1 MSDVYAFWRASL
13 RGEQAEPMPTIYPG
27 KSADNPQPGLWRVKL
42 HKGAEF
48 VPMQIWLSL
57 DGLVSHEWRNGLKIA
72 GTIDGKPVGAEEIE
86 SRWLFAKAVSKADFA
101 HYAEHKAWPGEVA
114 GIGDN
119 SGDLSLAEQISEY
132 ASQALGWLR
141 KNGIKD
147 TKSKDTAANYRAE
160 LLRLRKE
167 ADTQRD
173 AEKRPHLE
181 AGRAVDAKFKPI
193 VEAADSAAN
202 EIRDALT
209 VFMREEERREQAERD
224 AKYQAE
230 RKAAEAARAELEAQR
245 AKQMRDD
252 PIAALTS
259 PEPELPDLP
268 PPPEPVK
275 VQAGGQRGRK
285 TGLREVTKYVVTDH
299 AKALAFFADGPGVR
313 EFIQTLAERACKA
326 GVDVPGV
333 EKISEKVAA

>member
-1 MSDVYAFWRASL
+1 MSDIWQWWRDALAGKNPAIDANSPQCGFFKLKRGGKWLPVMIRLGDAGMIRCRVGDDSNADPHETWVWCAGNPISKEDAKHAFDTGSFP
-13 RGEQAEPMPTIYPG
+13 GDVPT
-27 KSADNPQPGLWRVKL
+27 
-42 HKGAEF
+42 
-48 VPMQIWLSL
+48 
-57 DGLVSHEWRNGLKIA
+57 
-72 GTIDGKPVGAEEIE
+72 
-86 SRWLFAKAVSKADFA
+86 
-101 HYAEHKAWPGEVA
+101 
-114 GIGDN
+114 IGDN
-119 SGDLSLAEQISEY
+119 SGDLSLAEQIREY

-141 KNGIKD
+141 KHGISD

-268 PPPEPVK
+268 PPPEAVK
-275 VQAGGQRGRK
+275 IQAGGQRGRK
-285 TGLREVTKYVVTDH
+285 TGLREVTNYIVTDH
-299 AKALAFFADGPGVR
+299 GLALAFFAQSDEVK
-313 EFIQTLAERACKA
+313 ELIAKLAERACKA
-326 GVDVPGV
+326 GVAVPGT
-333 EKISEKVAA
+333 EKKISKVAA

>member
-27 KSADNPQPGLWRVKL
+27 KSADNPQPGLWRMKL

-57 DGLVSHEWRNGLKIA
+57 DGQVIHKWRDGLTIA
-72 GTIDGKPVGAEEIE
+72 GTIDGKPATSDEIE

-101 HYAEHKAWPGEVA
+101 HYAEHRAWPGEVA

-119 SGDLSLAEQISEY
+119 SGDLSLAEQIREY

-141 KNGIKD
+141 KNGISD

-202 EIRDALT
+202 ELRDALT

-224 AKYQAE
+224 ARYQAE

-259 PEPELPDLP
+259 AEPELPDLP
-268 PPPEPVK
+268 PPPEAVK
-275 VQAGGQRGRK
+275 IQAGGQRGRK
-285 TGLREVTKYVVTDH
+285 TGLREVTNYIVTDH
-299 AKALAFFADGPGVR
+299 SLALAFFAQSDEVKELIGK
-313 EFIQTLAERACKA
+313 LAERACKA
-326 GVDVPGV
+326 GVAVPGT
-333 EKISEKVAA
+333 EKKISKVAA